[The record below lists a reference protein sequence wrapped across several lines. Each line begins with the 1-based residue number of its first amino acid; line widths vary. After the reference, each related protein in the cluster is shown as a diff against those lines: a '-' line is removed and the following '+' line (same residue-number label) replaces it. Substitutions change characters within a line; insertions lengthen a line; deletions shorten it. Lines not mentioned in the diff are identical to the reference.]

1 MSEKTDRTPGPWEV
15 VEDHFLGDA
24 DISIWA
30 KGEIIAHIPQDQHDE
45 GKENAAYIVRA
56 CNSFPALVEALKAFV
71 SAADHAAAGQ
81 PLALY
86 RAKELALLADAL
98 TKAGE

>member
-1 MSEKTDRTPGPWEV
+1 MIEKMSVFSKGGEHYLFEGEK
-15 VEDHFLGDA
+15 
-24 DISIWA
+24 II
-30 KGEIIAHIPQDQHDE
+30 GEIDDE
-45 GKENAAYIVRA
+45 EKAAYIVRA

-86 RAKELALLADAL
+86 RAKELAFLADAL

>member
-1 MSEKTDRTPGPWEV
+1 MEKKTEEKHTPGPWRVGGLKGGWEVNADYAGREV
-15 VEDHFLGDA
+15 VTARTTFKTD
-24 DISIWA
+24 
-30 KGEIIAHIPQDQHDE
+30 
-45 GKENAAYIVRA
+45 AAYIVRA

>member
-1 MSEKTDRTPGPWEV
+1 MIEKMSVFSKGGEHYLFEGEK
-15 VEDHFLGDA
+15 
-24 DISIWA
+24 II
-30 KGEIIAHIPQDQHDE
+30 GEIDDE
-45 GKENAAYIVRA
+45 EKAAYIVRA

>member
-1 MSEKTDRTPGPWEV
+1 MSEKTDHTPGPWIVGREFGTV
-15 VEDHFLGDA
+15 CDGAEKDYVLARCH
-24 DISIWA
+24 
-30 KGEIIAHIPQDQHDE
+30 
-45 GKENAAYIVRA
+45 ENSSDKIRANVAYIVRA

>member
-1 MSEKTDRTPGPWEV
+1 MSEKTDHTPGPWEA

-56 CNSFPALVEALKAFV
+56 CNSFPALVRSLWFLVEAAETEP
-71 SAADHAAAGQ
+71 AMQ
-81 PLALY
+81 IY
-86 RAKELALLADAL
+86 RAHIAVARDVLE
-98 TKAGE
+98 KAGEIS